1 MNDPTNDNPTTLVV
15 QAAFRDAW
23 DAFYAWEQEYCR
35 EAIQNLAVQESNED
49 EDDEDEWE
57 IGDAVKLTAD
67 GFYVQQY
74 QNGGTITSWL
84 PVEVIE
90 VTALFPECSA
100 YESSPLVS
108 RSVFHGDDPDSMA
121 FMPFADDPH
130 FIEIPQDGDQLHHT
144 YYKEF
149 EWQTLDDPDI
159 EIIISDAAQNL
170 MDLNNLTLEEIDKTG
185 VFPLDMQEIVNLG
198 CRRDLLPWLTTS
210 FSRPDFGSGAR
221 EIAMFC
227 NNLNCLVSHCMVHW
241 EYSPIP
247 LKQIPKK
254 KNIRLSDD
262 ISGPCS
268 ANCFLHG
275 NPPYIETHWTP
286 EDIETLRFMLGHAPD
301 MTPCELTTICR
312 KPCREI
318 FKRRCTYIPDDLVDT
333 LTRQRPPMRSR
344 NLKIKD
350 TDHHTFTPNIPCE
363 HDGPCD
369 ANSGCLCFNNSTHC
383 MRNCQCAGHR
393 KPCIRRRTGC
403 DCTTRECRRK
413 PCSCFLENKECDPE
427 LCHKG
432 RARDLDDCT
441 ICKNMAIQHGRQ
453 KAVEVKE
460 SQWGL
465 GLYLLEPAEKDDYI
479 IGKSLTNGA
488 FDRPNKKPEY
498 VGELIFEPS
507 VDTRCDLAQ
516 HRKRNYMFELNKTL
530 TVDSTYLSNES
541 RYINH
546 SKRPNCRSMTKLVN
560 GEHRIGIYA
569 NRRVQSG
576 EELLFDYG
584 DNFFQNDLLTS

>member
-1 MNDPTNDNPTTLVV
+1 MNDPTNDNPTNFVV

-35 EAIQNLAVQESNED
+35 ESIQSLAVQELEED

-57 IGDAVKLTAD
+57 IGDSATLTAD
-67 GFYVQQY
+67 GFCVQQY
-74 QNGGTITSWL
+74 QNGGTVTSWL

-121 FMPFADDPH
+121 FMPFADDPQ

-159 EIIISDAAQNL
+159 EIIVSAAAQNL
-170 MDLNNLTLEEIDKTG
+170 MDLNNMTLEEIDKTD
-185 VFPLDMQEIVNLG
+185 VFPLDMQEIVNLDR
-198 CRRDLLPWLTTS
+198 RRDLLPWLRTS
-210 FSRPDFGSGAR
+210 LSLPEFGSGTR
-221 EIAMFC
+221 EIATFC

-241 EYSPIP
+241 EYSPTAV
-247 LKQIPKK
+247 KQMPKK

-268 ANCFLHG
+268 TNCFLHG

-286 EDIETLRFMLGHAPD
+286 EDIEALHVMLDHAPD

-318 FKRRCTYIPDDLVDT
+318 FKRRCAYIPDDLVDA
-333 LTRQRPPMRSR
+333 LPRQRPPMRSR
-344 NLKIKD
+344 NLKIRD
-350 TDHHTFTPNIPCE
+350 TDHHVFAPNIPCE

-369 ANSGCLCFNNSTHC
+369 VHSGCLCFKNSTHC

-403 DCTTRECRRK
+403 DCSTRECRKK
-413 PCSCFLENKECDPE
+413 PCSCFMENKECDPE

-432 RARDLDDCT
+432 KARYLDDCT
-441 ICKNMAIQHGRQ
+441 ICKNMAIQRGRQ
-453 KAVEVKE
+453 MAVEVKE

-465 GLYLLEPAEKDDYI
+465 GLYLLEPALKDDYI
-479 IGKSLTNGA
+479 I
-488 FDRPNKKPEY
+488 EY

-507 VDTRCDLAQ
+507 VDTRCDLAR

-569 NRRVQSG
+569 NRRVQPG

-584 DNFFQNDLLTS
+584 DNFFQND